1 MKDAIRTVVQ
11 AEPEIF
17 NHNMETVRRL
27 HRTARPGGRY
37 ERSLEVLRTA
47 RSIHDG
53 VLIKTGIML
62 GLGEN
67 AEDLDELM
75 DDALE
80 AGVQILTIGQYL
92 RPSAEHLPIHRYV
105 PPDEF
110 AEWKRIGEE
119 RGFLHVES
127 GPLVR
132 SSYHAREQV
141 VELRARVAA
150 MAAG

>member
-1 MKDAIRTVVQ
+1 
-11 AEPEIF
+11 
-17 NHNMETVRRL
+17 
-27 HRTARPGGRY
+27 
-37 ERSLEVLRTA
+37 
-47 RSIHDG
+47 
-53 VLIKTGIML
+53 ML

-67 AEDLDELM
+67 AQDIDGFL

-80 AGVQILTIGQYL
+80 AGVQILTLGQYL
-92 RPSAEHLPIHRYV
+92 RPSADHLPIDRYV
-105 PPDEF
+105 TPDEF

-141 VELRARVAA
+141 VELRARVAE